1 MKKKMKEQVGLCF
14 AKVFMILLCFVVLVP
29 VLYAVSVSLN
39 ADNSLLSSDF
49 HFLPKHFTLANYKAV
64 FVQEP
69 IMLWLKNS
77 LILAVVTL
85 TISLGSGIPAAYVF
99 SRKRF
104 PGRKVILKLLI
115 LLYAFPSLLSMTAL
129 YKLLSPM
136 GLINTKAGL
145 IIVYTGT
152 MAVFAL
158 WNMKGFFQRRIQHP
172 CMKMDMKQ
180 RQDFC
185 ILLQKKRNLNWLK
198 QRWLLK
204 F

>member
-14 AKVFMILLCFVVLVP
+14 ANVFMILLCFVVLVP

-115 LLYAFPSLLSMTAL
+115 LLFEF
-129 YKLLSPM
+129 
-136 GLINTKAGL
+136 
-145 IIVYTGT
+145 VE
-152 MAVFAL
+152 
-158 WNMKGFFQRRIQHP
+158 
-172 CMKMDMKQ
+172 
-180 RQDFC
+180 
-185 ILLQKKRNLNWLK
+185 KRFLFRVIFVL
-198 QRWLLK
+198 
-204 F
+204 